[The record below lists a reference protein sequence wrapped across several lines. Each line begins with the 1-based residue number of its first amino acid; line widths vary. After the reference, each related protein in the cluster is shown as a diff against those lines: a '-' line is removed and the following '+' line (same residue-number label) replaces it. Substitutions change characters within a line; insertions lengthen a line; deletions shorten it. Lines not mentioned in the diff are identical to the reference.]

1 MLAGKNGAYLLRC
14 HQQVCDKIVSR
25 RRVLSVSSFSA
36 YQTVAVNE
44 LHMYCDKVSYTL
56 FLPFP
61 LNVDGALEM
70 CLIYAQSVRTFM

>member
-1 MLAGKNGAYLLRC
+1 MR
-14 HQQVCDKIVSR
+14 
-25 RRVLSVSSFSA
+25 SVSSFSA

-44 LHMYCDKVSYTL
+44 LHMYCGKVRYML

-70 CLIYAQSVRTFM
+70 CPIYAQSVR

>member
-1 MLAGKNGAYLLRC
+1 MLAGKNGAYLLRY

-25 RRVLSVSSFSA
+25 RRVPSVSSFSA